1 MLKSVMIVLGIG
13 VVLFEF
19 LEHVIFPLIWFVKD
33 RKRTSVCGMTGM
45 LGKVGE
51 IKYWDES
58 EGQIFIHGE
67 LWRAVSEF
75 PLSMGDRAVIQNV
88 DGLTLRVMPCKE
100 EGGKVP
106 QVSAFQMPPKGD
118 SLREIASAPLRAL
131 LSHGH
136 SKKRSLGSSPNDN

>member
-1 MLKSVMIVLGIG
+1 
-13 VVLFEF
+13 
-19 LEHVIFPLIWFVKD
+19 
-33 RKRTSVCGMTGM
+33 M

-75 PLSMGDRAVIQNV
+75 PLSMGDRAVIENV

-100 EGGKVP
+100 KGGKVS
-106 QVSAFQMPPKGD
+106 QALDFKCHLKGALCGKLPP
-118 SLREIASAPLRAL
+118 L
-131 LSHGH
+131 LSV
-136 SKKRSLGSSPNDN
+136 LSSGTVIQREGDD